1 MLSMTMAFAGNS
13 ESDAKAKSAD
23 AAVATEANYD
33 MAVNYY
39 SLAQALGLYGDQ
51 IEVIEFVHD
60 RFVNEM
66 NKAGKA
72 DESLRKEL
80 VTKAASRELQGMR
93 QVLDKEQFRKF
104 NTLLNVTLN
113 NRGLLK

>member
-1 MLSMTMAFAGNS
+1 
-13 ESDAKAKSAD
+13 
-23 AAVATEANYD
+23 
-33 MAVNYY
+33 
-39 SLAQALGLYGDQ
+39 
-51 IEVIEFVHD
+51 
-60 RFVNEM
+60 M

-80 VTKAASRELQGMR
+80 VTKAASRELQVCVRCSTGA
-93 QVLDKEQFRKF
+93 FRKF